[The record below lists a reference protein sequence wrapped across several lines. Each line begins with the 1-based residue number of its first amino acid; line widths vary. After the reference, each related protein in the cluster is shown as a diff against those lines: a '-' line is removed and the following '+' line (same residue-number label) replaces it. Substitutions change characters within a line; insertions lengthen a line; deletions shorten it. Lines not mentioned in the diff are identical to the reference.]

1 MNLFRAHQWVPA
13 LLAALAR
20 LVARRPAWFFGVHL
34 LLAAGA
40 VVYTVRNL
48 QFDTH
53 RGNLVGENLRYHR
66 NFLQFRAE
74 FPKPDDLVVVV
85 ESEDPE
91 ANRQFVERLAARLEA
106 EPELFHRVFYKG
118 DLKLLGN
125 KALHLLSENELEQLH
140 EQLVRY
146 RPFLSALGRTT
157 NLVSLFDQVNTWFRA
172 ARNAPA
178 EQREALMGALPALE
192 RILAQAEACLH
203 TPGLPPSPGVTALF
217 NGGEEALHAQYL
229 AYNQG
234 RMFLVTTH
242 PPSVERE
249 RAAIA
254 RLREKVEETKRE
266 VPGVNVG
273 ITGEPVLEWD
283 EMRQSQRD
291 TLRASVVALVLCAA
305 LFVFGYRETGRP
317 LKAMATLLVG
327 VAHTLGF
334 ATLTVGHLNILT
346 ITFVPILVGLAIDF
360 GIHLVTRYEEELRA
374 GHGRVPSLER
384 AMTRTGQGILTGAL
398 TTAGGFWAMTLTDFK
413 GIQEMGWICGGGM
426 LICLVTTLTFLPAL
440 LLAGRQN
447 LWDETSVRIPVRA
460 RIERLWL
467 QRPRMVLALG
477 AIVTLLAGFQAPRV
491 SFDYN
496 LLNLQ
501 SENLPAVVYS
511 RKLIESAGR
520 SLLYGVVIADDLS
533 EARQLQQQL
542 ERLPAVAEVQS
553 LVPLLTPEPGRK
565 SARIR
570 QIRDLARE
578 LPLPVPDPAPV
589 ALHDLSRT
597 LWALGGY
604 VGLALES
611 LPAEASDL
619 RTNLVSLRDTI
630 TALRRSMLDDS
641 VGTETARAGKLGAYQ
656 RAFFQ
661 DLRETLRALQEQD
674 PGVPVR
680 LEDLPAALRERFMG
694 VHGKLLLQ
702 VFPKEDVW
710 QRGPQEAFVRQL
722 RTVDPDA
729 TGTPVQLYEYTTL
742 LKESYEEAAWYALV
756 AIVALVGWHFRSPAA
771 VVLALLPV
779 GLGMLWLLGWMIWRE
794 VSFNPANIMTLP
806 LVIGIGV
813 TNGIHILN
821 RYAEEQEP
829 GLLARSTGKAVLISG
844 LTTVAGFGSLML
856 ADHRGIAS
864 LGFVMSAGV
873 TTCMVAALMVL
884 PALLVVVHQ
893 RRRRPL

>member
-13 LLAALAR
+13 LLATLAR
-20 LVARRPAWFFGVHL
+20 LVARRPAWFVGVHL
-34 LLAAGA
+34 LLAAA
-40 VVYTVRNL
+40 ALLYTVRNL
-48 QFDTH
+48 QFDTR

-125 KALHLLSENELEQLH
+125 KALHLLSEDELDQLH

-146 RPFLSALGRTT
+146 RSFLSALGGTT

-178 EQREALMGALPALE
+178 GQQEVLMGALPALE

-242 PPSVERE
+242 PPGVEGE

-254 RLREKVEETKRE
+254 RLREEVEETKRE

-384 AMTRTGQGILTGAL
+384 AMTHTGQGILTGAL
-398 TTAGGFWAMTLTDFK
+398 TTAGGFCAMTLTDFK
-413 GIQEMGWICGGGM
+413 GIQEMGWICGSGM

-467 QRPRMVLALG
+467 QRPRTVLALG

-496 LLNLQ
+496 LLHLQ

-565 SARIR
+565 SERIR

-611 LPAEASDL
+611 LSAEASDL

-641 VGTETARAGKLGAYQ
+641 LGTETARAGKLGAYQ

-680 LEDLPAALRERFMG
+680 LEDLPAALRERFVG

-742 LKESYEEAAWYALV
+742 LKESYEEAAWYALF
-756 AIVALVGWHFRSPAA
+756 AIVALVAWHFRSPAA

-779 GLGMLWLLGWMIWRE
+779 GLGMLWLLGWMVCRE

-844 LTTVAGFGSLML
+844 LTTVAGFGSLLL

-873 TTCMVAALMVL
+873 TACMVAALMVL